1 MRSTD
6 PSTTLPS
13 AVQYEKIAFKAAL
26 RVSAA
31 TMPGIFA
38 WGLVSG
44 MAMVKSGL
52 TIWQALGMSFFVFAG
67 SAQLAALPLIAASAP
82 VWVVF
87 VTALV
92 VNLRFVIFAAV
103 VGPHFAHLKWYQR
116 IWYGYF
122 NADIAMG
129 FFPQRFP
136 IETAHQPAGKVGYYT
151 GICYS
156 NWVVWQ
162 TSAVI
167 GILLASQIPE
177 NWGVGFAGTLALLAV
192 LIPLT
197 INRAALGGVIVAGV
211 VAVAAAG
218 LPYRLGLL
226 VGVIAGMCVAML
238 IDTMMENTSADA
250 RSTSTASAT
259 TPNNVTE
266 DNHERN

>member
-1 MRSTD
+1 MLSTD
-6 PSTTLPS
+6 TPTDTAS
-13 AVQYEKIAFKAAL
+13 AKRHEQAEFRAAL
-26 RVSAA
+26 KVSAA

-52 TIWQALGMSFFVFAG
+52 TLWQALGMSFFVFAG
-67 SAQLAALPLIAASAP
+67 SAQLAALPLIAAGAP

-87 VTALV
+87 VTALM

-116 IWYGYF
+116 LWYGYF

-129 FFPQRFP
+129 FFPSRFP
-136 IETAHQPAGKVGYYT
+136 INTVHQPIGKVGYYT

-177 NWGVGFAGTLALLAV
+177 SWGVGFAGTLALLAV
-192 LIPLT
+192 LIPMT
-197 INRAALGGVIVAGV
+197 INRAALGGVLVSGV

-226 VGVIAGMCVAML
+226 TGVIAGMIVAMM
-238 IDTMMENTSADA
+238 IDSMMGKATEKKRTTDA
-250 RSTSTASAT
+250 S
-259 TPNNVTE
+259 NNVTE
-266 DNHERN
+266 GTP

>member
-1 MRSTD
+1 MLPTDSTIGATFGD
-6 PSTTLPS
+6 IR
-13 AVQYEKIAFKAAL
+13 EKAEFRAAL
-26 RVSAA
+26 KASAA

-52 TIWQALGMSFFVFAG
+52 TLWQALGMSFFVFAG
-67 SAQLAALPLIAASAP
+67 SAQLAALPLIAAAAP
-82 VWVVF
+82 EWVVF
-87 VTALV
+87 VTAMV
-92 VNLRFVIFAAV
+92 VNLRFVIFAAA

-116 IWYGYF
+116 LWYGYF

-136 IETAHQPAGKVGYYT
+136 IETMHQPAGKLGYYT

-156 NWVVWQ
+156 NWWVWQ

-177 NWGVGFAGTLALLAV
+177 SWGVGFAGTLALLAV
-192 LIPLT
+192 LIPMT
-197 INRAALGGVIVAGV
+197 INRAALGGVVVAGI

-218 LPYRLGLL
+218 FPYRLGLL
-226 VGVIAGMCVAML
+226 VAVIAGMIVAML
-238 IDTMMENTSADA
+238 IDTMMEKSVAKVETSKNAANTSAIKTHD
-250 RSTSTASAT
+250 
-259 TPNNVTE
+259 
-266 DNHERN
+266 

>member
-1 MRSTD
+1 M
-6 PSTTLPS
+6 LPIDTPTN
-13 AVQYEKIAFKAAL
+13 IASGKRREQSEFRAAL
-26 RVSAA
+26 KVSAA

-52 TIWQALGMSFFVFAG
+52 TLWQALGMSFFVFAG
-67 SAQLAALPLIAASAP
+67 SAQLAALPLIAAGAP

-87 VTALV
+87 VTALM

-116 IWYGYF
+116 LWYGYF

-129 FFPQRFP
+129 FFPRRFP
-136 IETAHQPAGKVGYYT
+136 NNTVHQPVGKVGYYT

-177 NWGVGFAGTLALLAV
+177 SWGVGFAGTLALLAV
-192 LIPLT
+192 LIPMT
-197 INRAALGGVIVAGV
+197 INRAALGGVIVSGV
-211 VAVAAAG
+211 IAVAAAG

-226 VGVIAGMCVAML
+226 IGVIAGMIVAML
-238 IDTMMENTSADA
+238 IDSLMEKASEKK
-250 RSTSTASAT
+250 RSTDAS
-259 TPNNVTE
+259 NNVTE
-266 DNHERN
+266 GTP

>member
-1 MRSTD
+1 M
-6 PSTTLPS
+6 LPTEPANDTACG
-13 AVQYEKIAFKAAL
+13 AVREKAEFRAAL
-26 RVSAA
+26 KASAA

-52 TIWQALGMSFFVFAG
+52 TLWQASGMSFFVFAG
-67 SAQLAALPLIAASAP
+67 SAQLAALPLIAAGAP

-87 VTALV
+87 VTAMV
-92 VNLRFVIFAAV
+92 VNLRFVIFAAA

-116 IWYGYF
+116 LWYGYF

-136 IETAHQPAGKVGYYT
+136 IETMHQPAGKLGYYT
-151 GICYS
+151 GICYA
-156 NWVVWQ
+156 NWCVWQ

-177 NWGVGFAGTLALLAV
+177 SWGVGFAGTLALLAV
-192 LIPLT
+192 LIPMT
-197 INRAALGGVIVAGV
+197 INRAALGGVIVAGI

-218 LPYRLGLL
+218 FPYRLGLL
-226 VGVIAGMCVAML
+226 IGVIAGMIVAML
-238 IDTMMENTSADA
+238 IDTRTEKAGAKHEAEDVSKQTSK
-250 RSTSTASAT
+250 
-259 TPNNVTE
+259 
-266 DNHERN
+266 